1 MIRNPFKKEGKQP
14 SFQKKE
20 SNVIIAIFILSA
32 ILGIILFITTRKVI
46 LFALCMAI
54 GITLYFLCSDRI
66 SEIDN
71 NRKIRQDLNLHYSFL
86 ENFYLFS
93 SLNNSYWQGFKC
105 AYESLKLSHMKD
117 RITDYLDN
125 PNSPLDIH
133 LTNSR
138 TENQLIDMLVR
149 FLHSEEET
157 KDSDLEQYHELL
169 KSYHDECKKKH
180 LNFHVFLI
188 PVILSAFIMIFFVYT
203 LINRGK

>member
-1 MIRNPFKKEGKQP
+1 MIKNPFKKEGKKS
-14 SFQKKE
+14 SFQQKE
-20 SNVIIAIFILSA
+20 SNVLIVIFILSA
-32 ILGIILFITTRKVI
+32 LLGIILFIMTRKVI

-54 GITLYFLCSDRI
+54 GITLYFLFSDRI
-66 SEIDN
+66 SEIDI
-71 NRKIRQDLNLHYSFL
+71 NRKIQQDLNLHYTFL
-86 ENFYLFS
+86 ESFYLFS

-105 AYESLKLSHMKD
+105 AYDSLKLSHMKD

-138 TENQLIDMLVR
+138 TENQLIDMLIR

-169 KSYHDECKKKH
+169 ICYQEECKKKP
-180 LNFHVFLI
+180 LKLHVFLI